1 MQRRSAILFVI
12 LNVFIS
18 IGVALVLIQI
28 VNSRDTGASNVTQIV
43 TLEVYI
49 TTTPGPTQTPYVIT
63 ATPPEGVVVL
73 PTGLFGTLTP
83 GGSVQSTTTS
93 GTAAPTIDP
102 SLIGDN
108 VALQAQATNAALP
121 SGCILHTIAEGD
133 TPFAIAEQYGAD
145 GFQLLEVNGLTEET
159 SVFLQIG
166 QVLIVPLEGC
176 TLTANVLEGEDPTE
190 LTEEPTVTDT
200 LDPTTSASTSTA
212 AAPTDT
218 LQPTRTATLPP
229 TAENAQM
236 EIVEVRSPG
245 VITAEYVRIR
255 NNGPTVN
262 ISGWSISDD
271 DGNTYNFREQF
282 LFERGSITLNTAV
295 GTDTTNN
302 KFWGQQEAVFQSG
315 DTVTLLDNLGQ
326 VQSTYVIP

>member
-1 MQRRSAILFVI
+1 MQRRSAVVFVI

-18 IGVALVLIQI
+18 IGVALALIQV
-28 VNSRDTGASNVTQIV
+28 VNNRDTSASNLTQIV
-43 TLEVYI
+43 TLEVI
-49 TTTPGPTQTPYVIT
+49 VTATQGATQTPFIIT
-63 ATPPEGVVVL
+63 ATPPEGVVLL

-83 GGSVQSTTTS
+83 PAPNAATTVD
-93 GTAAPTIDP
+93 ANAPTIDP
-102 SLIGDN
+102 SSLRGD
-108 VALQAQATNAALP
+108 VALQAQATTNALP

-145 GFQLLEVNGLTEET
+145 GQQLLAVNGLTEES

-176 TLTANVLEGEDPTE
+176 TLTANVLEGENPAE
-190 LTEEPTVTDT
+190 LTEEPTATEVGAATATPAVTMT
-200 LDPTTSASTSTA
+200 IAATNT
-212 AAPTDT
+212 AAPTLT
-218 LQPTRTATLPP
+218 LTLPP

-245 VITAEYVRIR
+245 VITAESVTIR

-262 ISGWSISDD
+262 ISDWLLRDGE
-271 DGNTYNFREQF
+271 GNTYTFREQF
-282 LFERGSITLNTAV
+282 LFERGAITINTRV

-302 KFWGQQEAVFQSG
+302 KFWGQQAAVLQSG
-315 DTVTLLDNLGQ
+315 DSVTLLDNQGR
-326 VQSTYVIP
+326 VQSTYAIP